1 MEVGSLAQDDS
12 GGKRR
17 VHRRPHLLFVVTASC
32 SLGFVNGQLQYLRSH
47 GFDVSVISSSG
58 PEQETVRQEGA
69 SVFSV
74 PMQREISLAKDF
86 LSLWRLWRIMRSTH
100 PDVTVV
106 GTPKAGLLGGLASVL
121 AGVPRR
127 IYILH
132 GLRLETSAG
141 WTRKLLLRCERLACR
156 CAHIVRCVSPSLMT
170 RVIQLD
176 IAASDKCM
184 VVGLGTS
191 NGIDSEHWRR
201 SPESEVI
208 AQQTRKMLGIT
219 PQTLVVG
226 FVGRFTRDK
235 GIVELYEAF
244 TQLQA
249 TYSNL
254 RLLMV
259 GDFEKG
265 DPVPPG
271 IRSRIE
277 CDPAVIRP
285 GFTADV
291 APYLWSMD
299 VLALPTYR
307 EGFPGV
313 PLEAQAAAI
322 PVITTN
328 STGAIDAI
336 VDGITG
342 IHIPA
347 GDIGALS
354 AALNRLLGDPELRTC
369 MGHAGCAWV
378 QQNFQRETV
387 WSCLLVN
394 YRSLLLHG
402 TRRHQSG
409 LSALVK
415 RGVDLLVAA
424 LLLILSAPMWLVAA
438 IAIRWSLGAPVV
450 FRQVRPGHR
459 GTPFTLFKFR
469 TMRDARR
476 TDGRLSPDVDR
487 ITRIGSLLRS
497 MSIDELPQLVNVLR
511 GDMSLV
517 GPRPLLMEY
526 LARYTPEQLRRHEVL
541 PGITGWAQINGRNAI
556 AWEEKF
562 TMDTWYVDHWSLW
575 LDVKILCGTVLCV
588 LRRKGISNQKCPT
601 MPEFMGLSG
610 ASDIRDEPR

>member
-1 MEVGSLAQDDS
+1 MDNRSQG
-12 GGKRR
+12 
-17 VHRRPHLLFVVTASC
+17 RPHLLFVVTASC
-32 SLGFVNGQLQYLRSH
+32 SLGFLNGQLEYLRSQ

-58 PEQETVRQEGA
+58 PEQETVRREGA

-74 PMQREISLAKDF
+74 PMAREISLAKDV
-86 LSLWRLWRIMRSTH
+86 LSLCRLWGIMRRTH
-100 PDVTVV
+100 PDVTIV

-121 AGVPRR
+121 AGVPKR

-141 WTRKLLLRCERLACR
+141 WMRTLLIGCERLACR
-156 CAHIVRCVSPSLMT
+156 CAHIVRCVSPSLMK

-176 IAASDKCM
+176 IVASDKCM
-184 VVGLGTS
+184 VVGKGTS
-191 NGIDSEHWRR
+191 NGIDLKHWRC
-201 SPESEVI
+201 SPESKVI
-208 AQQTRKMLGIT
+208 AQQTRKWLGIT
-219 PQTLVVG
+219 AQTLVVG

-235 GIVELYEAF
+235 GIVQLYEAF
-244 TQLQA
+244 TQLQGA
-249 TYSNL
+249 YSNL

-271 IRSRIE
+271 IRARIE
-277 CDPAVIRP
+277 CDPAVIRT

-291 APYLWSMD
+291 APYLWTMD

-313 PLEAQAAAI
+313 PLEAQAASI

-328 STGAIDAI
+328 ATGAIDAI
-336 VDGITG
+336 LDGVTG
-342 IHIPA
+342 IHIPV
-347 GDIGALS
+347 GDLGALS
-354 AALNRLLGDPELRTC
+354 AALNRLLADPELRTR
-369 MGHAGCAWV
+369 MGHAGYAWV
-378 QQNFQRETV
+378 QQNFQRETI
-387 WSCLLVN
+387 WRCLLVN
-394 YRSLLLHG
+394 YRSLLLH
-402 TRRHQSG
+402 TAHRHQSR

-415 RGVDLLVAA
+415 RGFDLLIAA

-438 IAIRWSLGAPVV
+438 IAIRWSLGAPVF
-450 FRQVRPGHR
+450 FRQVRPGYR

-469 TMRDARR
+469 TMRDARK
-476 TDGRLSPDVDR
+476 TDGKQLPDADR

-497 MSIDELPQLVNVLR
+497 MSIDELPQLVNVLY

-526 LARYTPEQLRRHEVL
+526 LARYTPEQFHRHEVL

-562 TMDTWYVDHWSLW
+562 SMDTWYVDHWSLW
-575 LDVKILCGTVLCV
+575 LDIKILCATVLCV
-588 LRRKGISNQKCPT
+588 LRREGISNHKCAT
-601 MPEFMGLSG
+601 MPEFMGLGG
-610 ASDIRDEPR
+610 ASDIRNEPR